1 MNIFTKDT
9 ARVELDAISTTRT
22 TLENTDLPGENTIC
36 LNFEITT
43 KLGWIAWKDRE
54 ASLYSLFERGFG
66 ATRCELKI
74 SDSLDHF
81 AMEIEIP
88 ADQYDKFNKSCKGKA
103 LGKEIDKL
111 HKIEPS
117 LCPWQDCKIFN
128 IKKSGGSTHVDV
140 ISKSSV
146 EVLNTRIENLEKC
159 STQRVKEV
167 SAIRDLYLSIAEE
180 MDKKLENLRK
190 EVDLKV
196 YQRCGVKFDA
206 AEYQI
211 MKVIRDELSFL
222 ATPLPFSAPEGVEVL
237 ESGANL
243 FLSSLHSINLKRR
256 QQELRLKNLEINL
269 SQ

>member
-1 MNIFTKDT
+1 MFLIIYYK
-9 ARVELDAISTTRT
+9 
-22 TLENTDLPGENTIC
+22 
-36 LNFEITT
+36 
-43 KLGWIAWKDRE
+43 
-54 ASLYSLFERGFG
+54 
-66 ATRCELKI
+66 
-74 SDSLDHF
+74 
-81 AMEIEIP
+81 
-88 ADQYDKFNKSCKGKA
+88 DKFIKSCKGKA

-117 LCPWQDCKIFN
+117 LCPWQDCKILN
-128 IKKSGGSTHVDV
+128 IRKSGGSTHVDV
-140 ISKSSV
+140 LGITILIVAKSSV
-146 EVLNTRIENLEKC
+146 TVLNTRIENLEKC

-180 MDKKLENLRK
+180 MEKKLETLRK
-190 EVDLKV
+190 EIDLKV

-222 ATPLPFSAPEGVEVL
+222 ATPLPFAAPEGVDVL

-256 QQELRLKNLEINL
+256 QQELRLKNLEITL